1 MILTVIVSSMTVKSA
16 NEQRVNIAQNT
27 AVYMLAFLE
36 NEYNAMATL
45 SPAPMT
51 FEFFVRA
58 REEQLSDTIDILS
71 KNAEKMTIMIT
82 DANGEILVCTDGIHS
97 GGIND
102 EGVSSTI
109 ASLKGEL
116 LYTDMGGM
124 LDQKYGVYVLPMTY
138 KDSGVAAG
146 ALIVCFSAN
155 DVDDLTMKTVRTIIL
170 ASLWVMI
177 ASFVAIYFIT
187 EKIVD
192 PLRRMSYAT
201 KQFAAGKFDVR
212 IEVDGEDEI
221 AELASAFNGMAQ
233 SLAEI
238 ENTRSSFIASVSH
251 DLRTPMTSISGF
263 IDGILDGAIPPEKHK
278 YYLGVIGQEVRRLSR
293 LVSQL
298 LDISRMEAGN
308 RKFEKTPFDINEM
321 AMFILLSFESRIE
334 QKKLDVEVKVPDGKL
349 YVYSDK
355 DAINQVIYNICENAV
370 KFSAEGGKYRL
381 TVSDEGSFVRVSVYN
396 DGIGIAPE
404 DLPHIFDR
412 FYKSDKSRGLDK
424 TGVGLGLY
432 ICSTIMDHLGEKI
445 YVESEY
451 GKYCCFVAEI
461 TKYKGKLP
469 PPEEK
474 KNI

>member
-1 MILTVIVSSMTVKSA
+1 
-16 NEQRVNIAQNT
+16 
-27 AVYMLAFLE
+27 
-36 NEYNAMATL
+36 
-45 SPAPMT
+45 
-51 FEFFVRA
+51 
-58 REEQLSDTIDILS
+58 
-71 KNAEKMTIMIT
+71 
-82 DANGEILVCTDGIHS
+82 
-97 GGIND
+97 
-102 EGVSSTI
+102 
-109 ASLKGEL
+109 
-116 LYTDMGGM
+116 
-124 LDQKYGVYVLPMTY
+124 
-138 KDSGVAAG
+138 
-146 ALIVCFSAN
+146 
-155 DVDDLTMKTVRTIIL
+155 
-170 ASLWVMI
+170 
-177 ASFVAIYFIT
+177 
-187 EKIVD
+187 
-192 PLRRMSYAT
+192 
-201 KQFAAGKFDVR
+201 
-212 IEVDGEDEI
+212 
-221 AELASAFNGMAQ
+221 
-233 SLAEI
+233 
-238 ENTRSSFIASVSH
+238 
-251 DLRTPMTSISGF
+251 MTSISGF

-334 QKKLDVEVKVPDGKL
+334 QKSLDVEVKVPDGKL

-370 KFSAEGGKYRL
+370 KFSNDGGKYRL

-396 DGIGIAPE
+396 EGIGIAPE

-424 TGVGLGLY
+424 SGVGLGLY
-432 ICSTIMDHLGEKI
+432 ICSTIMSHLGEKI

-469 PPEEK
+469 PPEDK

>member
-1 MILTVIVSSMTVKSA
+1 
-16 NEQRVNIAQNT
+16 
-27 AVYMLAFLE
+27 
-36 NEYNAMATL
+36 
-45 SPAPMT
+45 
-51 FEFFVRA
+51 
-58 REEQLSDTIDILS
+58 
-71 KNAEKMTIMIT
+71 
-82 DANGEILVCTDGIHS
+82 
-97 GGIND
+97 
-102 EGVSSTI
+102 
-109 ASLKGEL
+109 
-116 LYTDMGGM
+116 
-124 LDQKYGVYVLPMTY
+124 
-138 KDSGVAAG
+138 
-146 ALIVCFSAN
+146 
-155 DVDDLTMKTVRTIIL
+155 
-170 ASLWVMI
+170 
-177 ASFVAIYFIT
+177 
-187 EKIVD
+187 
-192 PLRRMSYAT
+192 MSYAT
-201 KQFAAGKFDVR
+201 KQFAACKFDVR

-221 AELASAFNGMAQ
+221 AELAKAFNGMAQ

-238 ENTRSSFIASVSH
+238 EYTRSSFIASVSH

-334 QKKLDVEVKVPDGKL
+334 QKKLDVEVKAPDGKL

-381 TVSDEGSFVRVSVYN
+381 TVSDEGGFVRVSVYN
-396 DGIGIAPE
+396 EGMGIAPE

-424 TGVGLGLY
+424 SGVGLGLY

-451 GKYCCFVAEI
+451 GKYCCFVVEI